1 MQQISS
7 IQENHLKLAQSS
19 LKQSLSRYQD
29 FESKTKS
36 NPSEALKKSRKQDLE
51 ALQEALTKL
60 EKKVFSIS
68 TFGIVSC
75 GKSSIINTLVGED
88 VFFTN
93 ALNGSTTEMQSTR
106 WQPADKDIEIEL
118 IDTPGIDEV
127 DGETRANLA
136 RVVAQ
141 KSDLILFV
149 LAGDITKT
157 EYLVL
162 QELRKSQKPIVIV
175 FNKVDLYPQAD
186 RQSIVK
192 KLQSLNVANQETL
205 DKTSSNDPDSDQTTS
220 ETLEQ
225 FLVENEIVMV
235 SAKPRDIQVRTE
247 AADGT
252 VTTTWESPPPQIE
265 ELQTAITKIIQK
277 EGISLLALNALVQAR
292 DAEHSMA
299 RNNINLQSES
309 TQEIIWKY
317 AKYKALAVAANPF
330 PIVDVFGGFCVDLAL
345 IRALSKFYNLPLTN
359 YEARSLW
366 RKIIASSGGLLIG
379 EIISTLALGI
389 GKGGSAIVTAFS
401 GFSAF
406 GAYMGAAGIQS
417 AIAGYTSYII
427 GKVAQV
433 YLEKGCSWG
442 KLGASTVIREI
453 VDEVEPNTII
463 YRLQQELSV

>member
-7 IQENHLKLAQSS
+7 IQEKHLKLAQSS

-29 FESKTKS
+29 SNSQTKS
-36 NPSEALKKSRKQDLE
+36 NPSEALQKSRKKE
-51 ALQEALTKL
+51 IETLQEALDKL
-60 EKKVFSIS
+60 DKKVFSIS

-75 GKSSIINTLVGED
+75 GKSSIINTLVGEE
-88 VFFTN
+88 VFFAG
-93 ALNGSTTEMQSTR
+93 ALNGSTTTMQSTR
-106 WQPADKDIEIEL
+106 WKPENANIEIEL

-127 DGETRANLA
+127 EGEARANMA

-192 KLQSLNVANQETL
+192 KLQSLNAAN
-205 DKTSSNDPDSDQTTS
+205 KDSIAELTDTES
-220 ETLEQ
+220 ADAEPKNPESLEQ
-225 FLVENEIVMV
+225 FLVDNEIVMI

-265 ELQTAITKIIQK
+265 ELQAAITKIIQK
-277 EGISLLALNALVQAR
+277 EGVSLLALNALVQAR

-299 RNNINLQSES
+299 RNNINLQSQS
-309 TQEIIWKY
+309 TQEIIWNY
-317 AKYKALAVAANPF
+317 AKYKALIVAANPF
-330 PIVDVFGGFCVDLAL
+330 PIFDVFGGFCVDLAL
-345 IRALSKFYNLPLTN
+345 IRALAKFYNLPLTN
-359 YEARSLW
+359 YETRNLW
-366 RKIIASSGGLLIG
+366 RQIIASSGGLLIG
-379 EIISTLALGI
+379 EIGSILALGI
-389 GKGGSAIVTAFS
+389 GKGGSAILTAFS
-401 GFSAF
+401 GFGAF
-406 GAYMGAAGIQS
+406 GAYMLSLIHIS
-417 AIAGYTSYII
+417 
-427 GKVAQV
+427 
-433 YLEKGCSWG
+433 
-442 KLGASTVIREI
+442 
-453 VDEVEPNTII
+453 EPTRP
-463 YRLQQELSV
+463 Y

>member
-7 IQENHLKLAQSS
+7 IQEKHLKLAQSS

-29 FESKTKS
+29 FYSQTKS
-36 NPSEALKKSRKQDLE
+36 NPSEALQQSREKEIE
-51 ALQEALTKL
+51 ALQEALDKL
-60 EKKVFSIS
+60 EQKVFAIS

-75 GKSSIINTLVGED
+75 GKSSIINTLVGEE
-88 VFFTN
+88 VFFTG
-93 ALNGSTTEMQSTR
+93 ALNGSTTTMQSTR
-106 WQPADKDIEIEL
+106 WKPADEDIEIEL

-127 DGETRANLA
+127 EGEARANMA

-175 FNKVDLYPQAD
+175 FNKVDLYPQKD

-192 KLQSLNVANQETL
+192 KLQSLNAANQGEPEEIN
-205 DKTSSNDPDSDQTTS
+205 SESADSDLSSS
-220 ETLEQ
+220 ESLEQ
-225 FLVENEIVMV
+225 FLVDNEIVMI

-247 AADGT
+247 TADGT

-265 ELQTAITKIIQK
+265 ELQAAITKIIHK
-277 EGISLLALNALVQAR
+277 EGVSLLALNALVQAR

-299 RNNINLQSES
+299 RNNINLQSQS
-309 TQEIIWKY
+309 TQEIIWNY
-317 AKYKALAVAANPF
+317 AKYKALIVAANPF
-330 PIVDVFGGFCVDLAL
+330 PIFDVFGGFCVDLAL
-345 IRALSKFYNLPLTN
+345 IRARAKFYNLPLTN
-359 YEARSLW
+359 YETRSLW
-366 RKIIASSGGLLIG
+366 RQIIASSGGLLIG
-379 EIISTLALGI
+379 EIVSTLALGI

-401 GFSAF
+401 GFGAF

-442 KLGASTVIREI
+442 KLGASTVISEI
-453 VDEVEPNTII
+453 VAQVEPNTII
-463 YRLQQELSV
+463 YRLQQEL